1 MMLLPNEEIM
11 MRVNKETT
19 LMKENKKRSNEED
32 RKLIELVGKYGARKW
47 GNIAKLMG
55 TRSAKQCR
63 ERWDS
68 HLKPG
73 IQKAN
78 SIPFSSREEETIWRS
93 RAKGVKWS
101 KIALLLGNGRTAN
114 DIKNA
119 YNQRICKQKHTQ
131 IMMSIYRIIE

>member
-1 MMLLPNEEIM
+1 MMNEEMI
-11 MRVNKETT
+11 RFNKETT
-19 LMKENKKRSNEED
+19 PMKENQKRSNEED
-32 RKLIELVGKYGARKW
+32 KKLRELVGKYGAKKW
-47 GNIAKLMG
+47 GNIARLMG

-78 SIPFSSREEETIWRS
+78 SIPFSPREEEIIWRS

-101 KIALLLGNGRTAN
+101 KIAVLLGNGRTAN

-119 YNQRICKQKHTQ
+119 YNQRIRKQKHTQ